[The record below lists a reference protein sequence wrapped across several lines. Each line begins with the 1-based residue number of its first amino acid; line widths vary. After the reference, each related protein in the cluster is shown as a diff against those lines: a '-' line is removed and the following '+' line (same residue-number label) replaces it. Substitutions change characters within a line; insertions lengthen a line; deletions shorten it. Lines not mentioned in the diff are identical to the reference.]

1 MAVDLGF
8 DYGLARFIDFRDE
21 AECARVRGISRAELT
36 EHANPDFR
44 IVVVDDAADFYGS
57 FAADL
62 VGRIRSARD
71 EGRTFVAILPVGPM
85 PQYEL
90 AARMINVERL
100 SLAHV
105 HTFNMDEYANEEGVT
120 APVSWPGSFQRAM
133 QERFFALVDRELR
146 PPESQI
152 HFPTTQAIGERV
164 VTAAL
169 DQGAEADASRCR
181 GCTGVDCHL

>member
-1 MAVDLGF
+1 MAAQVEF
-8 DYGLARFIDFRDE
+8 DYGLARFISFRDRE
-21 AECARVRGISRAELT
+21 VCERVRQIPRAELT
-36 EHANPDFR
+36 DHPNPDFR
-44 IVVVDDAADFYGS
+44 ISIVDDPSEFYRRFAEDF
-57 FAADL
+57 
-62 VGRIRSARD
+62 VGRIRAARD

-90 AARMINVERL
+90 AARMINDEGL

-152 HFPTTQAIGERV
+152 HFPTTEAIGDY
-164 VTAAL
+164 L
-169 DQGAEADASRCR
+169 SLI
-181 GCTGVDCHL
+181 HI